1 LQSGVAAFVLAIGAT
16 LTVATPV
23 LAQTAISGPIST
35 SARWTAAAS
44 PYVVSGTVSVQ
55 SSAVLTIDPGV
66 VVYMGTNAE
75 LRIESGKLMIQGEAA
90 RPIKF
95 TSEKVRAG
103 VAPAA
108 GDWGHLVLTA
118 GATGSTFQHAEI
130 AYGKGMSIS
139 GAAVTLDNVRLLN
152 HAAPAIS
159 ADLAASLSGSGNEA
173 AGNTLNAVVVPS
185 GDVTG
190 TTRFGLRGIPYLV
203 RSGTLSVGASPTIDT
218 IDPGS
223 ILAGE
228 TATLSITGKRL
239 GGAIS
244 PKWSLNGLTTQVLPG
259 ATDTRVQLQ
268 VAAALTAVAGNADL
282 TLLTDAGEAVRT
294 NALIV
299 QRNQPRI
306 TALNPSSFFT
316 AAGAGSFTVSGTF
329 FTSASIAELDGQPLA
344 TTYNSETQLTA
355 TLPEQS
361 VPGSRNVRLRTP
373 DPLNAGAFLTSNVLP
388 LTVTQA
394 KAGFS
399 PATASMFAG
408 ASQTIALQ
416 LPFNAPAGGLE
427 FDLTSTAPAIATV
440 QPSVVVPAG
449 SKTANF
455 QVQGVGIGESQV
467 VVARSAW
474 ANATLPVAV
483 IQPPVTLAYEPVT
496 SALVGVVVGTEV
508 QPVVQSVDGLA
519 SPHVGVAFG
528 TYAKQLTPAAAV
540 IGTSITLQVAGEGLG
555 AVSAVQFL
563 PADGLS
569 IGIPSVSVD
578 GKLLSVSVTIDAAAT
593 KSTRRV
599 ILSTAVGRV
608 PFTTATGDQF
618 VVAAP
623 APRIDF
629 VNPNVVTVGQS
640 AVKLSMGGQNLR
652 DIQSLRF
659 EPPQGIV
666 AINAPAASAD
676 GTQLEI
682 TIQTDAAATSG
693 PRTVI
698 VSTAGGESSAAPTP
712 GNTFQVAREIGANY
726 RDVSS
731 PMVGVQVGATSFP
744 QEQAV
749 GPIISAQVGV
759 MVGEPPAASGAS
771 VDPVTS
777 PLVGLVV
784 GSGAFD
790 MAPAAGSVGT
800 SVNVVVQGAGLSSVA
815 AVEMFPADNL
825 AISNVVANAAGTQV
839 SFTVAIDA
847 AAAKTVRRVVLKTAD
862 PASPVIPFLLSSKSQ
877 FLVAAPLPVVD
888 ISITPQV
895 VVAGKPKVDLIV
907 RGRNLRDVLGV
918 RFVPP
923 QGITVLGTP
932 SANTDGTSML
942 VSAQASADA
951 ETGPRVLVVS
961 TAAGESS
968 EVSIPANT
976 VQVARVVEGPFND
989 VSSSLVGVMV
999 GVPAV
1004 DSIVREAY
1012 ASAVGLVVGPVVT
1025 AISPPGLVKGTSGN
1039 MVISG
1044 FALDGATAASLT
1056 PVAAGG
1062 GVTLGTPVVNAAG
1075 VEAAVPYEV
1084 APAATTANHRL
1095 NLLDATGVR
1104 IPTLADAAL
1113 QLRVLDAPSI
1123 SSFEPIVMTRGR
1135 AYTLVVRGSNL
1146 KEVRRIAIEPAA
1158 DIMSEDVALTW
1169 SSDSLGEKLTLRV
1182 ILSQGAATG
1191 PRIVRLVYPGG
1202 MTSGQGST
1210 SNTLSVVAP

>member
-1 LQSGVAAFVLAIGAT
+1 
-16 LTVATPV
+16 
-23 LAQTAISGPIST
+23 
-35 SARWTAAAS
+35 
-44 PYVVSGTVSVQ
+44 VVSGVVSVQ
-55 SSAVLTIDPGV
+55 GAAVLTIDPGV

-75 LRIESGKLMIQGEAA
+75 LRIESGKLLAQGEAA

-95 TSEKVRAG
+95 TSEKVRSGAN
-103 VAPAA
+103 PAA
-108 GDWGHLVLTA
+108 GDWGQLVLAA
-118 GATGSTFQHAEI
+118 GATGSAIQHTEI
-130 AYGKGMSIS
+130 TYGRGLSVS
-139 GAAVTLDNVRLLN
+139 GAAVAFDNVRLFN
-152 HAAPAIS
+152 HAAAAIT
-159 ADLAASLSGSGNEA
+159 ADLSASLSGSGNQA

-190 TTRFGLRGIPYLV
+190 TTHFGLRGIPYLV
-203 RSGTLSVGASPTIDT
+203 RSGTLSVGASPTVDT
-218 IDPGS
+218 VNPGS

-239 GGAIS
+239 AGAIS
-244 PKWSLNGLTTQVLPG
+244 PKWSLAGLTTQVLPG
-259 ATDTRVQLQ
+259 ATDTQVQLQ
-268 VAAALTAVAGNADL
+268 VAAALTATAGNADL

-316 AAGAGSFTVSGTF
+316 VAGAGSFTVSGSF
-329 FTSASIAELDGQPLA
+329 FTSASVAELDGQALA

-355 TLPEQS
+355 ALPEQS
-361 VPGSRNVRLRTP
+361 VAGSRNVRLRTP
-373 DPLNAGAFLTSNVLP
+373 DPLNAGAFLTSNALP
-388 LTVTQA
+388 LTVVQA
-394 KAGFS
+394 KAGFA

-427 FDLTSTAPAIATV
+427 FNLTSTAPAIATV

-455 QVQGVGIGESQV
+455 QVQGASVGESQV
-467 VVARSAW
+467 VVARSTW

-496 SALVGVVVGTEV
+496 SALVGVLVGSAA

-519 SPHVGVAFG
+519 SSLVGVAFG
-528 TYAKQLTPAAAV
+528 TYAKQLTPAAGV
-540 IGTSITLQVAGEGLG
+540 IGTSLTLQVAGEGLS
-555 AVSAVQFL
+555 AVSAMQFV
-563 PADGLS
+563 PADGLTV
-569 IGIPSVSVD
+569 GIPSVSAD

-593 KSTRRV
+593 KSRRRV
-599 ILSTAVGRV
+599 ILSSAAGRV

-629 VNPNVVTVGQS
+629 VSPNVVTVGQS
-640 AVKLSMGGQNLR
+640 SVMLSMGGQNLR

-659 EPPQGIV
+659 EPTQGVV
-666 AINAPAASAD
+666 AISAPVANAD
-676 GTQLEI
+676 GTQIDI
-682 TIQTDAAATSG
+682 TVRTDAAATSG
-693 PRTVI
+693 PRTVV
-698 VSTAGGESSAAPTP
+698 VSTAGGESSAVPTL
-712 GNTFQVAREIGANY
+712 GNTFQVAREIGATY

-731 PMVGVQVGATSFP
+731 PMVGVQVGAISVP

-749 GPIISAQVGV
+749 GPVISAQVGV
-759 MVGEPPAASGAS
+759 MVGEPPAASGQS

-790 MAPAAGSVGT
+790 MTPTAGSVGA
-800 SVNVVVQGAGLSSVA
+800 SVNVVVQGTGLSSVT
-815 AVEMFPADNL
+815 AVEMLPATNL
-825 AISNVVANAAGTQV
+825 AVSNVVVNAAGTQV

-847 AAAKTVRRVVLKTAD
+847 AAAKTVRRVVLKTSD
-862 PASPVIPFLLSSKSQ
+862 PANPVIPFLLSARSQ
-877 FLVAAPLPVVD
+877 FLVAAPLPVID
-888 ISITPQV
+888 ISTTPQV

-907 RGRNLRDVLGV
+907 RGRNLRDLLGV

-923 QGITVLGTP
+923 QGITALGTP
-932 SANTDGTSML
+932 SANADGTSML
-942 VSAQASADA
+942 VSVQASADA

-976 VQVARVVEGPFND
+976 VQVARTIDGPFND

-999 GVPAV
+999 GTPPVTDPV
-1004 DSIVREAY
+1004 VSEVF
-1012 ASAVGLVVGPVVT
+1012 ASAVGVVVGPMVT
-1025 AISPPGLVKGTSGN
+1025 AITPAGLVKGASGSL
-1039 MVISG
+1039 VVSG
-1044 FALDGATAASLT
+1044 FALDGATSASLT
-1056 PVAAGG
+1056 PVAAAG
-1062 GVTLGTPVVNAAG
+1062 GVTLGAPVVNASG
-1075 VEAAVPYEV
+1075 VEVTVPFEV
-1084 APAATTANHRL
+1084 ASTATSANHRF
-1095 NLLDATGVR
+1095 NLLDAAGAR
-1104 IPTLADAAL
+1104 IPTLSDAPL

-1146 KEVRRIAIEPAA
+1146 KEVRRIAVEPAA
-1158 DIMSEDVALTW
+1158 DIASEDVALTW

-1182 ILSQGAATG
+1182 ILSQTAATG
-1191 PRIVRLVYPGG
+1191 PRVVRLVYPGG

>member
-1 LQSGVAAFVLAIGAT
+1 
-16 LTVATPV
+16 
-23 LAQTAISGPIST
+23 
-35 SARWTAAAS
+35 
-44 PYVVSGTVSVQ
+44 
-55 SSAVLTIDPGV
+55 
-66 VVYMGTNAE
+66 
-75 LRIESGKLMIQGEAA
+75 
-90 RPIKF
+90 
-95 TSEKVRAG
+95 
-103 VAPAA
+103 
-108 GDWGHLVLTA
+108 
-118 GATGSTFQHAEI
+118 
-130 AYGKGMSIS
+130 
-139 GAAVTLDNVRLLN
+139 
-152 HAAPAIS
+152 
-159 ADLAASLSGSGNEA
+159 
-173 AGNTLNAVVVPS
+173 
-185 GDVTG
+185 
-190 TTRFGLRGIPYLV
+190 
-203 RSGTLSVGASPTIDT
+203 
-218 IDPGS
+218 
-223 ILAGE
+223 
-228 TATLSITGKRL
+228 
-239 GGAIS
+239 
-244 PKWSLNGLTTQVLPG
+244 
-259 ATDTRVQLQ
+259 
-268 VAAALTAVAGNADL
+268 
-282 TLLTDAGEAVRT
+282 
-294 NALIV
+294 
-299 QRNQPRI
+299 
-306 TALNPSSFFT
+306 
-316 AAGAGSFTVSGTF
+316 
-329 FTSASIAELDGQPLA
+329 
-344 TTYNSETQLTA
+344 
-355 TLPEQS
+355 
-361 VPGSRNVRLRTP
+361 
-373 DPLNAGAFLTSNVLP
+373 
-388 LTVTQA
+388 VTQA

-923 QGITVLGTP
+923 QGIAVLGTP

-1039 MVISG
+1039 LVISG